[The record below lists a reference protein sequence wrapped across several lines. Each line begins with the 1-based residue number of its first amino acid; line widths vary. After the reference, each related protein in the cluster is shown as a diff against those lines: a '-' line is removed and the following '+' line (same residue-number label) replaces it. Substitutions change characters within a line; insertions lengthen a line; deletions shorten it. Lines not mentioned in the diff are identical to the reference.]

1 MALDEDHD
9 GLAAEFALG
18 TLSAAERAEAAA
30 LILRDPG
37 FAKTVRDWEARLTP
51 LSEAIPERQP
61 PDDMWQRI
69 RARIADS
76 PGGATV
82 VALKRQLSL
91 WRGAS
96 VGLAA
101 LAAAL
106 AAFLLV
112 SPQQAGLDGRYVAV
126 LQSEGPGPAFVA
138 AVDLEAGTIS
148 VRRVGAEP
156 QTGKSYEV
164 WAVGGGR
171 DKPQSLGVIDASLKI
186 PKSRFG
192 TLAPDTVL
200 AISLEPEGGSP
211 TGQPTGPVLY
221 TGTLVATE

>member
-1 MALDEDHD
+1 MA
-9 GLAAEFALG
+9 
-18 TLSAAERAEAAA
+18 
-30 LILRDPG
+30 
-37 FAKTVRDWEARLTP
+37 P
-51 LSEAIPERQP
+51 LSETVPERKP
-61 PDDMWQRI
+61 PAAVWEKI
-69 RARIADS
+69 RARIADNGA
-76 PGGATV
+76 GGTI
-82 VALKRQLSL
+82 VALKRQLSV

-96 VGLAA
+96 IGLAA

-138 AVDLEAGTIS
+138 AVDLRAGTIS

-156 QTGKSYEV
+156 QAGKSYEV

-171 DKPQSLGVIDASLKI
+171 DKPQSLGVIDASLKV
-186 PKSRFG
+186 PQSRFG